1 MILKKE
7 NGNDNRLEDIVELD
21 DRTLSLA
28 DIESIANDESVQKR
42 YENKHKNCLYS
53 TILLSLTH
61 ESFQE
66 RESKSMWN
74 EIISHM
80 KKLNHILGRNVGIS
94 VASLDYLTN
103 VKNTLSEPKIIEEY
117 KSSFVAGATTKD
129 ELTGLYLRE
138 VFDVFLK
145 KEIEEANRKNTSL
158 CLLMIDIDNFKKIND
173 QYGHL
178 KGDEV
183 LNKIGT
189 AINDSVRE
197 MDLAARYGGEE
208 MVVLMP
214 RVDIEQ
220 AYKAAQ
226 RIRIT
231 IEEIQFKEFFV
242 TVSIGLSQ
250 TNRLTDTPGK
260 LINAADVA
268 LYKAKNQ
275 GKNQVIMS
283 KRLLE

>member
-1 MILKKE
+1 MRLKKE
-7 NGNDNRLEDIVELD
+7 NDNDNQLEDIVEFD

-28 DIESIANDESVQKR
+28 DIEAIANDESVRKR
-42 YENKHKNCLYS
+42 YENKHENCLYS

-66 RESKSMWN
+66 RESKSLWN
-74 EIISHM
+74 KIISHM
-80 KKLNHILGRNVGIS
+80 KKLNNILGRNVGIS

-117 KSSFVAGATTKD
+117 KSSFVADATTKD

-138 VFDVFLK
+138 VFDVVLK
-145 KEIEEANRKNTSL
+145 KDIEEANRKNTSL
-158 CLLMIDIDNFKKIND
+158 CLLMIDIDDFKKIND
-173 QYGHL
+173 KYGHL

-183 LNKIGT
+183 LKKVGT

-226 RIRIT
+226 RIRQT
-231 IEEIQFKEFFV
+231 IKEIQFKEFFV

-250 TNRLTDTPGK
+250 TNRRIDTPDK
-260 LINAADVA
+260 LIHAADLA
-268 LYKAKNQ
+268 LYKAKNK
-275 GKNQVIMS
+275 GKNKVIMS
-283 KRLLE
+283 NRTN

>member
-1 MILKKE
+1 MNK
-7 NGNDNRLEDIVELD
+7 GNDNQLEDIVELD

-28 DIESIANDESVQKR
+28 DIESIANDEKIRKR
-42 YENKHKNCLYS
+42 YENKYKDCLYS

-66 RESKSMWN
+66 DESKSLWN

-80 KKLNHILGRNVGIS
+80 RQLEDILGRSVGLS

-103 VKNTLSEPKIIEEY
+103 VKNALSEPKIIEEN
-117 KSSFVAGATTKD
+117 KSTFIAGATTKD

-158 CLLMIDIDNFKKIND
+158 CLLMIDIDDFKKIND

-183 LNKIGT
+183 LKKIGT
-189 AINDSVRE
+189 AINNSVRE

-208 MVVLMP
+208 MAVIIP
-214 RVDIEQ
+214 RVNIEQ
-220 AYKAAQ
+220 TFNAAQ
-226 RIRIT
+226 RIRKT
-231 IEEIQFKEFFV
+231 IEEIQFKDFFV

-250 TNRLTDTPGK
+250 TNRLIDTPDK
-260 LINAADVA
+260 LIHAADLA
-268 LYKAKNQ
+268 LYKAKNK

-283 KRLLE
+283 DKTD

>member
-7 NGNDNRLEDIVELD
+7 NDNDNQLEDIVEFD

-28 DIESIANDESVQKR
+28 DIESIANDEKIRKR

-66 RESKSMWN
+66 RESKSLWN
-74 EIISHM
+74 KIIAHM
-80 KKLNHILGRNVGIS
+80 KKLNQILGRNVGIS

-103 VKNTLSEPKIIEEY
+103 VKNTLSEPKIIEEN
-117 KSSFVAGATTKD
+117 KSAFIAGATTKD

-138 VFDVFLK
+138 VFDVVLK

-158 CLLMIDIDNFKKIND
+158 CLLMIDIDDFKKIND

-183 LNKIGT
+183 LNKVGT

-208 MVVLMP
+208 MAVIIP
-214 RVDIEQ
+214 RADIEQ
-220 AYKAAQ
+220 TFNAAQ

-231 IEEIQFKEFFV
+231 IEEIEFKDFSV

-250 TNRLTDTPGK
+250 TNRHIDTPDK
-260 LINAADVA
+260 LINAADSA
-268 LYKAKNQ
+268 LYRAKNK

-283 KRLLE
+283 DKTN

>member
-1 MILKKE
+1 
-7 NGNDNRLEDIVELD
+7 
-21 DRTLSLA
+21 
-28 DIESIANDESVQKR
+28 
-42 YENKHKNCLYS
+42 
-53 TILLSLTH
+53 
-61 ESFQE
+61 
-66 RESKSMWN
+66 
-74 EIISHM
+74 
-80 KKLNHILGRNVGIS
+80 
-94 VASLDYLTN
+94 
-103 VKNTLSEPKIIEEY
+103 
-117 KSSFVAGATTKD
+117 
-129 ELTGLYLRE
+129 
-138 VFDVFLK
+138 
-145 KEIEEANRKNTSL
+145 
-158 CLLMIDIDNFKKIND
+158 MIDIGNFKKIND
-173 QYGHL
+173 THGHL

-268 LYKAKNQ
+268 LYKAKNK

-283 KRLLE
+283 ERLLE

>member
-1 MILKKE
+1 MRLKKE
-7 NGNDNRLEDIVELD
+7 NDNDNQLEDIVEFD

-28 DIESIANDESVQKR
+28 DIEAIANDESLRKR

-66 RESKSMWN
+66 RESKSLWN
-74 EIISHM
+74 KIIAHM
-80 KKLNHILGRNVGIS
+80 KKLNQILGRNVGIS

-103 VKNTLSEPKIIEEY
+103 VKNTLSEPKIIEEN
-117 KSSFVAGATTKD
+117 KSSFVADATTKD

-138 VFDVFLK
+138 VFDVVLK

-158 CLLMIDIDNFKKIND
+158 CLLMIDIDDFKKIND
-173 QYGHL
+173 QHGHL

-183 LNKIGT
+183 LKKVGT

-208 MVVLMP
+208 MAVIIP

-220 AYKAAQ
+220 TFKAAQ
-226 RIRIT
+226 RIRKT
-231 IEEIQFKEFFV
+231 IEEIQFKDFFV

-250 TNRLTDTPGK
+250 TNRRIDTPDK
-260 LINAADVA
+260 LINAADSA
-268 LYKAKNQ
+268 LYRAKNK

-283 KRLLE
+283 DKTN

>member
-1 MILKKE
+1 LKKE
-7 NGNDNRLEDIVELD
+7 NGNDTRLEDIVELD

-28 DIESIANDESVQKR
+28 DIEAIANDESVRKR

-74 EIISHM
+74 EIVAHK

-173 QYGHL
+173 THGHL

-268 LYKAKNQ
+268 LYKAKNK

-283 KRLLE
+283 ERLLE

>member
-1 MILKKE
+1 MKKE

-42 YENKHKNCLYS
+42 YENKHKNYLYS

-74 EIISHM
+74 EIVAHM

-117 KSSFVAGATTKD
+117 KSSFVADATTKD

-158 CLLMIDIDNFKKIND
+158 CLLMIDIDDFKKIND

-268 LYKAKNQ
+268 LYKAKNK
-275 GKNQVIMS
+275 GKNQVIMP

>member
-7 NGNDNRLEDIVELD
+7 NDNDNQLEDIVEFD

-28 DIESIANDESVQKR
+28 DIESIANDKSVRKR

-66 RESKSMWN
+66 RESKSLWN
-74 EIISHM
+74 EIITHM
-80 KKLNHILGRNVGIS
+80 KKLNHILGRNVGVS

-103 VKNTLSEPKIIEEY
+103 VKNTLSEPKIIEEN
-117 KSSFVAGATTKD
+117 KSAFIAGATTKD

-138 VFDVFLK
+138 VFDVVLK

-173 QYGHL
+173 KYGHL
-178 KGDEV
+178 KGDKV
-183 LNKIGT
+183 LKKIGT

-208 MVVLMP
+208 MAVIIP

-220 AYKAAQ
+220 TFNAAQ
-226 RIRIT
+226 RIRKT
-231 IEEIQFKEFFV
+231 IEEIQFKDFSV

-250 TNRLTDTPGK
+250 TNRLIDTPDK
-260 LINAADVA
+260 LIHAADLA
-268 LYKAKNQ
+268 LYKAKNK

-283 KRLLE
+283 NRTN

>member
-1 MILKKE
+1 MKKE
-7 NGNDNRLEDIVELD
+7 NDNDNQLEDIVEFD

-28 DIESIANDESVQKR
+28 DIEAIANDESLRKR

-66 RESKSMWN
+66 RESKSLWN
-74 EIISHM
+74 KIIAHM
-80 KKLNHILGRNVGIS
+80 KKLNQILGRNVGIS

-103 VKNTLSEPKIIEEY
+103 VKNTLSEPKIIEEN
-117 KSSFVAGATTKD
+117 KSSFVADATTKD

-138 VFDVFLK
+138 VFDVVLK

-158 CLLMIDIDNFKKIND
+158 CLLMIDIDDFKKIND
-173 QYGHL
+173 QHGHL

-183 LNKIGT
+183 LKKVGT

-208 MVVLMP
+208 MAVIIP

-220 AYKAAQ
+220 TFKAAQ
-226 RIRIT
+226 RIRKT
-231 IEEIQFKEFFV
+231 IEEIQFKDFFV

-250 TNRLTDTPGK
+250 TNRRIDTPDK
-260 LINAADVA
+260 LINAADSA
-268 LYKAKNQ
+268 LYRAKNK

-283 KRLLE
+283 DKTN

>member
-1 MILKKE
+1 MKKE

-28 DIESIANDESVQKR
+28 DIEAIANDENVRKR

-66 RESKSMWN
+66 RESKSIWN
-74 EIISHM
+74 EIIAHM

-117 KSSFVAGATTKD
+117 KSSFVADATTKD

-173 QYGHL
+173 KYGHL

>member
-1 MILKKE
+1 MKKE
-7 NGNDNRLEDIVELD
+7 NDNDNQLEDIVEFD

-28 DIESIANDESVQKR
+28 DIEAIANDESLRKR

-66 RESKSMWN
+66 RESKSLWN
-74 EIISHM
+74 KIIAHM
-80 KKLNHILGRNVGIS
+80 KKLNQILGRNVGIS

-103 VKNTLSEPKIIEEY
+103 VKNTLSEPKIIEEN
-117 KSSFVAGATTKD
+117 KSAFIAGATTKD

-138 VFDVFLK
+138 VFDVVLK

-158 CLLMIDIDNFKKIND
+158 CLLMIDIDDFKKIND
-173 QYGHL
+173 QHGHL

-183 LNKIGT
+183 LKKVGT

-208 MVVLMP
+208 MAVIIP

-220 AYKAAQ
+220 TFKAAQ
-226 RIRIT
+226 RIRKT
-231 IEEIQFKEFFV
+231 IEEIQFKDFFV

-250 TNRLTDTPGK
+250 TNRRIDTPDK
-260 LINAADVA
+260 LINAADSA
-268 LYKAKNQ
+268 LYRAKNK

-283 KRLLE
+283 DKTN